1 MVRYYIV
8 LWTVML
14 FGWITNYVC
23 RTIVSPALPYI
34 RDEFGVSHELAGL
47 GLMTLMLVGYFS
59 MQLPAGYIGD
69 RYGRKRILVLGPVLW
84 GTATIGT
91 ALSPTFA
98 VASATRFLKGL
109 AMGTYFGNDRPVIA
123 HYTPREK
130 MGLGQGISFSGLGI
144 GLGLGMIV
152 GGALVSWLGWRLAV
166 AMAAIPSFVAS
177 LLISRVLRE
186 PETHTSGRISRAE
199 VIKVF
204 GIRDLWLLNGAAF
217 CALFSLWSVLWL
229 PTVLTERG
237 IEIGWASTLT
247 SLFGFASPVGLVVSG
262 LVSDALTKRGMSL
275 KLWLGAS
282 IALQGLF
289 WALFGYALSA
299 GADPWTLAVLVFG
312 AGFWQWGLW
321 SPLYSTIAK
330 LVQPSVLGT
339 AYGLNNFIGQMGGL
353 SPWLIG
359 WVRDVTGSFV
369 PAYYVVGVVALVG
382 GFLAWLTGSSPD
394 RAGQQTGAVQPA
406 G

>member
-1 MVRYYIV
+1 MSSVVRYYIV
-8 LWTVML
+8 LWVVML

-23 RTIVSPALPYI
+23 RIIVSPAVPYM
-34 RDEFGVSHELAGL
+34 REEFGISHELAGL
-47 GLMTLMLVGYFS
+47 GLMTLLLVGYFS

-69 RYGRKRILVLGPVLW
+69 RYGRKRILTIGPVLW
-84 GTATIGT
+84 GAATIGT

-98 VASATRFLKGL
+98 LASATRFLKGL

-123 HYTPREK
+123 HYTPRER
-130 MGLGQGISFSGLGI
+130 MALGQGVSFSGLGI
-144 GLGLGMIV
+144 GLGLGMLV
-152 GGALVSWLGWRLAV
+152 GGALVGRLGWRMAV
-166 AMAAIPSFVAS
+166 ALAALPAFVAS

-186 PETHTSGRISRAE
+186 PEARRSGKVSRAE
-199 VIKVF
+199 IVRVF

-217 CALFSLWSVLWL
+217 CSLFSLWSVLWL
-229 PTVLTERG
+229 PTVLSERG
-237 IEIGWASTLT
+237 IDIAWASTLT

-262 LVSDALTKRGMSL
+262 LVSDALVRRGMGV

-282 IALQGLF
+282 IALHGLF

-299 GADPWTLAVLVFG
+299 GSDLLTLALLVFG

-321 SPLYSTIAK
+321 SPLYSTIAG
-330 LVQPSVLGT
+330 LVPPAVLGT

-369 PAYYVVGVVALVG
+369 PAYYVVGAVAVLG
-382 GFLAWLTGSSPD
+382 GFLAWLTGSSPGNAE
-394 RAGQQTGAVQPA
+394 RQPDE
-406 G
+406 